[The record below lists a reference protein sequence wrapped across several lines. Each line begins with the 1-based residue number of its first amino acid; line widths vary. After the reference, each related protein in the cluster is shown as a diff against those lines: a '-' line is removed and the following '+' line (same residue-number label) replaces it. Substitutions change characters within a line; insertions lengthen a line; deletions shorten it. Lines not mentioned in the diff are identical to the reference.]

1 MERQRK
7 RRLKGRFKTAKTAGV
22 IFLII
27 VGLFIII
34 QAASGLYPFG
44 DKSNLLW
51 DEEIQY
57 VDYFAFYRD
66 VLLGKASI
74 TYSFSKSLGGSLA
87 ALFGYYLGCP
97 LNLLVVFFRN
107 EQLPAFLFGLT
118 AAKLGLGGVTVWFF
132 IRRRFSQLSLLMS
145 GMLSVAY
152 GLSQYSMLQLSNI
165 MFLDGMIL
173 LPLLLLAVY
182 EFVSKEKKLWLFMAV
197 LFSIAIN
204 WYTGYMIGLFS
215 ALYYFY
221 ERMLKAEKFT
231 WTEIKAFVRDTIRCG
246 CTMVFGLLGSCL
258 VFYPIFKGLQN
269 GKTALDFSIF
279 YYDTYGSF
287 LDIFRGFALGSI
299 VPTVSLYC
307 GLLFLGFFFYY
318 FFARKIPVKEKILS
332 LAAVLFM
339 FASCW
344 LLPLDHIWSGM
355 RSAESYRF
363 RYSFLVVFLVV
374 YLAAKGALAYEER
387 KSSKAMAGIYGGCLI
402 LFLFLQHLAPFEKE
416 KNFVYTL
423 GFLAVYVLMFLL
435 IGKFKKLKSALP
447 IFLGIELA
455 INGIFTFIPNYAHN
469 QSIQV
474 YLDYA
479 KGTIEQTEAVKNQEE
494 EPFYRMDSLEK
505 RNDPGDGCSAYLNEP
520 MAYNYAGMAHYS
532 STYDSDANRLVFD
545 LGYSTLTDLSV
556 YQEAILP
563 SDSLLGMKYLMS
575 KKEVTGYEKMENIP
589 EENGKSVYSNPYALG
604 LGIGADEKIQESIES
619 ADPFAFQNML
629 YSNLL
634 GRNVEI
640 FRKAQCQTGISE
652 NLLTLTVEQG
662 EAEDILYGYVDSW
675 IRDLKLYVDGNY
687 RCNYAT
693 WLSYKVFSA
702 GYGNQAHTIVLENY
716 TGTEQEMFP
725 YFYYL
730 DMDLFEEVIQELR
743 TREMDTQVFEDGYV
757 KGTYTAQEEGYL
769 LLTIPYDQGWKAFVN
784 GQQVEITDGANALS
798 VIPVEEGEN
807 QIELRYTLPGL
818 KTGALLSALG
828 IILFAGLC
836 GLERYMERKKK
847 DEESKKTVG
856 GK

>member
-1 MERQRK
+1 MK
-7 RRLKGRFKTAKTAGV
+7 SKWKTAKLAGI
-22 IFLII
+22 IFLTI
-27 VGLFIII
+27 VGLFLII

-44 DKSNLLW
+44 EQSNLLW

-74 TYSFSKSLGGSLA
+74 SYSFSKSLGGSLA

-97 LNLLVVFFRN
+97 LNLLVVFFSN
-107 EQLPAFLFGLT
+107 EQLPVFLFGLT
-118 AAKLGLGGVTVWFF
+118 AVKLGLAGVTICFF
-132 IRRRFSQLSLLMS
+132 IRRRFPCLSLLMS

-152 GLSQYSMLQLSNI
+152 GLAQYSMLQLSNI
-165 MFLDGMIL
+165 MFLDGLIL

-182 EFVSKEKKLWLFMAV
+182 EFVNRDKKLWLFLMV

-215 ALYYFY
+215 VLYYFY
-221 ERMLKAEKFT
+221 ERILKIEKSSLVELKTF
-231 WTEIKAFVRDTIRCG
+231 IIDTIRCG
-246 CTMVFGLLGSCL
+246 FIMVFGLLGSCF
-258 VFYPIFKGLQN
+258 VFYPVFKGLQN
-269 GKTALDFSIF
+269 GKTALDLSIF

-287 LDIFRGFALGSI
+287 LDIFRGFAMGSI

-318 FFARKIPVKEKILS
+318 FLDRKIPAKEKILS
-332 LAAVLFM
+332 LFAVLFM

-344 LLPLDHIWSGM
+344 LLPLDHVWSGM

-374 YLAAKGALAYEER
+374 YLAAKGALAYEESR
-387 KSSKAMAGIYGGCLI
+387 SSKVMAGIYGGCVI
-402 LFLFLQHLAPFEKE
+402 FFLYLDHLSPFEE
-416 KNFVYTL
+416 KNFKFTL
-423 GFLAVYVLMFLL
+423 V
-435 IGKFKKLKSALP
+435 
-447 IFLGIELA
+447 FLGIYILAFLLRGKFENIKKVFPVLLGAELA
-455 INGIFTFIPNYAHN
+455 LNGIFTFVINYGEN

-474 YLDYA
+474 YQDYV
-479 KGTIEQTEAVKNQEE
+479 KETIEQTESVKNREE
-494 EPFYRMDSLEK
+494 EAFYRMDSLEK

-520 MAYNYAGMAHYS
+520 MAYDYAGLAHYS
-532 STYDSDANRLVFD
+532 STYDSDVNRLIFD

-575 KKEVTGYEKMENIP
+575 KKDVVGYEKLGDIP
-589 EENGKSVYSNPYALG
+589 EYNGKSVYYNPYALG
-604 LGIGADEKIQESIES
+604 LGIGADEKIQDNIET
-619 ADPFAFQNML
+619 ADPFEFQNLL

-634 GRNVEI
+634 GRDVEI
-640 FRKAQCQTGISE
+640 FRKAEYQTDISE
-652 NLLTLTVEQG
+652 NLLTLTVSQG
-662 EAEDILYGYVDSW
+662 EGEDILYGYIDSW
-675 IRDLKLYVDGNY
+675 IQDLKLYVDGTY

-702 GYGNQAHTIVLENY
+702 GYGDQPHTIVLENY

-730 DMDLFEEVIQELR
+730 DMDVFEAVIQELR
-743 TREMDTQVFEDGYV
+743 DKEMDTEVFEDGYV
-757 KGTYTAQEEGYL
+757 KGSYTADQEGYL
-769 LLTIPYDQGWKAFVN
+769 LLTIPYDEGWKAYVN

-798 VIPVEEGEN
+798 VIQVQEGKN
-807 QIELRYTLPGL
+807 QIELKYILPGV
-818 KTGALLSALG
+818 KEGVLLSVLG
-828 IILFAGLC
+828 ILLFGGMC
-836 GLERYMERKKK
+836 GQERYRKGKKRDER
-847 DEESKKTVG
+847 SKKMFD